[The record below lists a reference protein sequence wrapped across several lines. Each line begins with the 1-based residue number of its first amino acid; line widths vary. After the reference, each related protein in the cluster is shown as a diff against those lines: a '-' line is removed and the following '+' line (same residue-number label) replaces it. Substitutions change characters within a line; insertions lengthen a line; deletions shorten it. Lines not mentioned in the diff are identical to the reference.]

1 LTNYKYKYTLNFL
14 PEALEEWN
22 KVDKAIR
29 NAFKKMLEK
38 RLDEPCRP
46 NLALRG
52 LKDCYKLKLRD
63 AGFRLV
69 YHVKN
74 TELIVTVIS
83 VGKRE
88 DNIVYELAKNRLP
101 LH

>member
-1 LTNYKYKYTLNFL
+1 
-14 PEALEEWN
+14 
-22 KVDKAIR
+22 
-29 NAFKKMLEK
+29 MLEK